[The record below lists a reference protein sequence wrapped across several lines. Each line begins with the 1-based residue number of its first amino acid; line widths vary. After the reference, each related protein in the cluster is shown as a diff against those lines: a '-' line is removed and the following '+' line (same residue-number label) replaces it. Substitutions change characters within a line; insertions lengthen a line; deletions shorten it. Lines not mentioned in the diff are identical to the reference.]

1 MTREIEL
8 TDDQINEKKGMVT
21 SIRKN
26 FGVYPD
32 VPIANEIVPHVKL
45 RKDRAVVGAK
55 VTDCNSSGCPL
66 YESGI
71 QILTLVELPDGCA
84 YCVSG

>member
-1 MTREIEL
+1 MLGWFMKFLGLSSRGYTMEANVGFSIVLL
-8 TDDQINEKKGMVT
+8 TTFLIL
-21 SIRKN
+21 
-26 FGVYPD
+26 Y
-32 VPIANEIVPHVKL
+32 VKL